1 MNPGATSIGLV
12 NTVLIG
18 VVLAI
23 AYLRTR
29 ALWLPWG
36 LHFGWNAALGLLFGL
51 PVSGLRLFNVVD
63 RTSVSGPRWLTGGS
77 YGPEASVPGAIA
89 VVVGLIAVCVWPV
102 TRIDERGT
110 SAAQVSEPPDDV
122 PRIQQ

>member
-1 MNPGATSIGLV
+1 VL

-36 LHFGWNAALGLLFGL
+36 LHFGWNASLGLLFGL
-51 PVSGLRLFNVVD
+51 PVSGLRMFNVVD
-63 RTSVSGPRWLTGGS
+63 RTSVSGSRWLTGGS
-77 YGPEASVPGAIA
+77 YGPEASVPGTVAVIVGL
-89 VVVGLIAVCVWPV
+89 VVVSLWPLARMDEAV
-102 TRIDERGT
+102 T
-110 SAAQVSEPPDDV
+110 SSRQLSEPLDGTGG
-122 PRIQQ
+122 IQP